1 MLSVLHRL
9 SQSKTKWKYYTY
21 STKSPWGSIVHT
33 SRQTTHDN
41 TRVHRV
47 KQRAKPPRFLVNW
60 EDSIA
65 VLVERASSTLLTLLT
80 PVTLLAEELPWPWLL
95 RGMRMSAECVSRF
108 APSWFVEKILMQ
120 KRGKRQAESR
130 EMLSEHHC
138 FPWLHWAIRSLQHDA
153 ANAAI
158 LAEAFPTSRHAW
170 RQIFLLLLGT
180 WMALCGGSLYAFSRW
195 LEVIPFASNWMQ
207 STPMQCNFF
216 MLYIWYIVW
225 NLVSSGCSSSW
236 QVRGANHEPLQ
247 PLCATF
253 GCHICSWPGA

>member
-1 MLSVLHRL
+1 MAMTAPWNANVGWVCFSICTELIRRENLNAKAREETSGEQRDAERCSLSIIASHGFIEQYAAC
-9 SQSKTKWKYYTY
+9 SMMQ
-21 STKSPWGSIVHT
+21 P
-33 SRQTTHDN
+33 DN
-41 TRVHRV
+41 V
-47 KQRAKPPRFLVNW
+47 
-60 EDSIA
+60 
-65 VLVERASSTLLTLLT
+65 
-80 PVTLLAEELPWPWLL
+80 
-95 RGMRMSAECVSRF
+95 
-108 APSWFVEKILMQ
+108 
-120 KRGKRQAESR
+120 
-130 EMLSEHHC
+130 
-138 FPWLHWAIRSLQHDA
+138 
-153 ANAAI
+153 AI

-195 LEVIPFASNWMQ
+195 LEVIPFASIWMQ